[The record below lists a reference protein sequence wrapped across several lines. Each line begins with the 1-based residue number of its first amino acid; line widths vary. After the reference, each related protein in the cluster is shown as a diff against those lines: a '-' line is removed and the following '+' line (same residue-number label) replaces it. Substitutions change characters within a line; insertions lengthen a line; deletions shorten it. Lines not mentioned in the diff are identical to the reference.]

1 MEAEVDNID
10 VFNVKYMTGRSIDDA
25 LEESI
30 SGEVFLFIVTCEDT
44 EGWFVDWLVGLIGW
58 SVRRLVGWFVG
69 WRWVPRLGA

>member
-30 SGEVFLFIVTCEDT
+30 SGETFLFIVTCEDA
-44 EGWFVDWLVGLIGW
+44 EGWLVDRGWVG
-58 SVRRLVGWFVG
+58 
-69 WRWVPRLGA
+69 